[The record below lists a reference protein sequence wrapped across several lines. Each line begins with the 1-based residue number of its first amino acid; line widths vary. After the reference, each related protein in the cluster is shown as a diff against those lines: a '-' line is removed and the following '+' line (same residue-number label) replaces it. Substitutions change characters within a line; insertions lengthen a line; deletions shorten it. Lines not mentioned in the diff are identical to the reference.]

1 MLIESLQEFWE
12 KYRIQII
19 IGGLVVG
26 ILGFLFLPGIGGQ
39 SNEQQSMTDIRSMS
53 ISQRAKKNQV
63 GEMQSLTA
71 STGDVYVVDIKGA
84 VLHPGAYQMAA
95 QQRVGDAVQ
104 KAGGYTP
111 EADSIQVNL
120 AQKITDQMVIY
131 IPRRGEKIPI
141 VNSISEQNSGTT
153 LNPRVT
159 ESNSNGKVNLNT
171 ATLEQ
176 LKGLTGVGEKKAQK
190 ILEYRQ
196 QHGQFKSVE
205 ELKNVNGFGEKSLAT
220 LAEQICV

>member
-53 ISQRAKKNQV
+53 ISQRSKKNQA
-63 GEMQSLTA
+63 GEIQSLTA
-71 STGDVYVVDIKGA
+71 STGDVYVDIKGA

-111 EADSIQVNL
+111 EADPIQVNL

-141 VNSISEQNSGTT
+141 VNSISGQNSGTT
-153 LNPRVT
+153 LNSMVT

>member
-12 KYRIQII
+12 KYRVQII

-26 ILGFLFLPGIGGQ
+26 ILAVLFLPGIGGQ
-39 SNEQQSMTDIRSMS
+39 SNEQRSMTDIRPTS
-53 ISQRAKKNQV
+53 ISQDSKKSQA
-63 GEMQSLTA
+63 GEMKSLAT
-71 STGDVYVVDIKGA
+71 STGDVYVDIKGA
-84 VLHPGAYQMAA
+84 VHHPGAYQMAT

-111 EADSIQVNL
+111 EADPNQVNL

-131 IPRRGEKIPI
+131 IPRKGEKIPI
-141 VNSISEQNSGTT
+141 VNSTSTMNPGTT
-153 LNPRVT
+153 PSPTAT

>member
-39 SNEQQSMTDIRSMS
+39 SNEQQSMNDIRSMS
-53 ISQRAKKNQV
+53 ISQRSKKNQA
-63 GEMQSLTA
+63 GEIQSLTA
-71 STGDVYVVDIKGA
+71 STGDVYVDIKGA

-111 EADSIQVNL
+111 EADPIQVNL

-141 VNSISEQNSGTT
+141 VNSISGQNSGTT
-153 LNPRVT
+153 LNSMVT

>member
-53 ISQRAKKNQV
+53 ISQRSKKNQA
-63 GEMQSLTA
+63 GEIQSLTA
-71 STGDVYVVDIKGA
+71 STGDVYVDIKGA

-111 EADSIQVNL
+111 EADPIQVNL
-120 AQKITDQMVIY
+120 AQKITDQW
-131 IPRRGEKIPI
+131 
-141 VNSISEQNSGTT
+141 
-153 LNPRVT
+153 
-159 ESNSNGKVNLNT
+159 
-171 ATLEQ
+171 
-176 LKGLTGVGEKKAQK
+176 
-190 ILEYRQ
+190 
-196 QHGQFKSVE
+196 
-205 ELKNVNGFGEKSLAT
+205 
-220 LAEQICV
+220 